1 MGNSI
6 IEQLMILH
14 LEARIIHRDIKPS
27 NLMVC
32 QQQNL
37 VKIIDFGL
45 SAYLKTD
52 GESGNTSQ
60 MQSPTI
66 TEGCDNEIVGTK
78 LFGSIKQNRGLRV
91 GKKDDLESALLC
103 FLRLVLKT
111 LGIKE
116 IPWRSDA
123 QKCNKVNHMIS
134 LKVELQNFQFIWNF
148 VKDKIDLSEEV
159 DKKKA
164 FIAIAGVVECFKLL
178 KDLKF
183 SDRSDYSKI
192 MVKI

>member
-52 GESGNTSQ
+52 GESGNTS
-60 MQSPTI
+60 
-66 TEGCDNEIVGTK
+66 
-78 LFGSIKQNRGLRV
+78 
-91 GKKDDLESALLC
+91 
-103 FLRLVLKT
+103 
-111 LGIKE
+111 
-116 IPWRSDA
+116 
-123 QKCNKVNHMIS
+123 
-134 LKVELQNFQFIWNF
+134 
-148 VKDKIDLSEEV
+148 
-159 DKKKA
+159 
-164 FIAIAGVVECFKLL
+164 
-178 KDLKF
+178 
-183 SDRSDYSKI
+183 
-192 MVKI
+192 